1 MHEESC
7 VSSRSKDRKESLQ
20 MSDGTKPPGSQD
32 PVELWKQ
39 WYDTS
44 SRMWAT
50 ALNGS
55 KETYVDTYGL
65 YRLWLNTMSKIQ
77 EQMQANVLDMKNT
90 REIWNSWYE
99 ATVGAWRRAAEM
111 GGDPL
116 GLTTQW
122 LEMMEEMRKRIMA
135 GDILPTD
142 PFTFFQKWYEATS
155 ETWARV
161 VDDLLSSEKFIES
174 ASPLLEIYSNF
185 VKTLH
190 RANEE
195 FFSNLQLPTRS
206 DLARVAGLVVAM
218 DEKVDKLEDA
228 LENLEDERSQ
238 ESPLLR
244 AANEA
249 IGGLEGRLGKV
260 ENKLDTLSTALG
272 KNEAV
277 KSLDGRLGRVE
288 NKLDTLSASLEKSE
302 AAGTVEGLA
311 KRLDWVESKL
321 DKVLAA
327 LEKIEAREH
336 RGPETANSTGTVQRR
351 KSQKKT
357 E

>member
-1 MHEESC
+1 MP
-7 VSSRSKDRKESLQ
+7 
-20 MSDGTKPPGSQD
+20 DGTKPGGSLD

-44 SRMWAT
+44 SKMWTT
-50 ALNGS
+50 ALDGNKQTS
-55 KETYVDTYGL
+55 VDTYGL
-65 YRLWLNTMSKIQ
+65 YRLWLETVGKAQ
-77 EQMQANVLDMKNT
+77 EQIQANISSMMNT
-90 REIWNSWYE
+90 KEIWNGWFE

-122 LEMMEEMRKRIMA
+122 LQMMEETRKRIMA
-135 GDILPTD
+135 GDILPAD

-155 ETWARV
+155 ETWAKV
-161 VDDLLSSEKFIES
+161 VDDMLSSEKFIES
-174 ASPLLEIYSNF
+174 ASPFIEIYSNF

-195 FFSNLQLPTRS
+195 FFSNLQLPTRT
-206 DLARVAGLVVAM
+206 DLARVAGLVVAV

-238 ESPLLR
+238 EAPLQR
-244 AANEA
+244 AANKA
-249 IGGLEGRLGKV
+249 IGDLEGRLVHLENKLDTLSTALEKNEAVKSLDGRLRRV
-260 ENKLDTLSTALG
+260 ENKLDTLSTALE
-272 KNEAV
+272 KN
-277 KSLDGRLGRVE
+277 
-288 NKLDTLSASLEKSE
+288 E
-302 AAGTVEGLA
+302 AAGTVEGMA
-311 KRLDWVESKL
+311 KRLDLVESKL

-336 RGPETANSTGTVQRR
+336 RSPETANSPRTVQRR

>member
-1 MHEESC
+1 MPDGRKPES
-7 VSSRSKDRKESLQ
+7 SL
-20 MSDGTKPPGSQD
+20 D
-32 PVELWKQ
+32 PMELWKQ

-44 SRMWAT
+44 SKMWVST
-50 ALNGS
+50 LDGN
-55 KETYVDTYGL
+55 KETFVDTYGL
-65 YRLWLNTMSKIQ
+65 YRLWLETVGKAQ
-77 EQMQANVLDMKNT
+77 EQVQANISDMMNT
-90 REIWNSWYE
+90 KDIWNTWFE
-99 ATVGAWRRAAEM
+99 ATVGAWRKAAEM

-122 LEMMEEMRKRIMA
+122 LEMMEETRKRIMA

-155 ETWARV
+155 ETWAKV
-161 VDDLLSSEKFIES
+161 VDDMLSSEKFIES
-174 ASPLLEIYSNF
+174 ASPFIEIYSNF

-244 AANEA
+244 SANEA

>member
-1 MHEESC
+1 MP
-7 VSSRSKDRKESLQ
+7 DGRKPGGSL
-20 MSDGTKPPGSQD
+20 D
-32 PVELWKQ
+32 PMELWKQ

-44 SRMWAT
+44 SKMWAST
-50 ALNGS
+50 LDGN
-55 KETYVDTYGL
+55 KETFVDTYGL
-65 YRLWLNTMSKIQ
+65 YRLWLETVGKAQ
-77 EQMQANVLDMKNT
+77 EQVQANISSLMDTK
-90 REIWNSWYE
+90 EIWNTWFE

-122 LEMMEEMRKRIMA
+122 LEMMEETRKRIMA
-135 GDILPTD
+135 GNVLPTD

-155 ETWARV
+155 ETWAKV
-161 VDDLLSSEKFIES
+161 VDDMLSSEKFIES
-174 ASPLLEIYSNF
+174 ASPFIEIYSNF

-195 FFSNLQLPTRS
+195 YFSNLQLPTRS
-206 DLARVAGLVVAM
+206 DLARVAGLVVAV

-228 LENLEDERSQ
+228 LEDLEDERSQ

-244 AANEA
+244 AANE
-249 IGGLEGRLGKV
+249 GL
-260 ENKLDTLSTALG
+260 T
-272 KNEAV
+272 
-277 KSLDGRLGRVE
+277 
-288 NKLDTLSASLEKSE
+288 
-302 AAGTVEGLA
+302 
-311 KRLDWVESKL
+311 KRLDLVESKL

-327 LEKIEAREH
+327 LEKIEASEH
-336 RGPETANSTGTVQRR
+336 RGPETANSAGTVQRR

>member
-1 MHEESC
+1 MPNGN
-7 VSSRSKDRKESLQ
+7 KPLGSL
-20 MSDGTKPPGSQD
+20 DPG
-32 PVELWKQ
+32 ELWKQ

-44 SRMWAT
+44 SKMWAS
-50 ALNGS
+50 ALDGN
-55 KETYVDTYGL
+55 KETFVDTYGL
-65 YRLWLNTMSKIQ
+65 YRLWLETVGKAQ
-77 EQMQANVLDMKNT
+77 EQVQANISDLMNT
-90 REIWNSWYE
+90 KDIWNTWFE
-99 ATVGAWRRAAEM
+99 ATVGAWRKAAEM

-122 LEMMEEMRKRIMA
+122 LEMMEETRKRIMA
-135 GDILPTD
+135 GDVLPTD

-155 ETWARV
+155 ETWAKV
-161 VDDLLSSEKFIES
+161 VDDMLSSEKFIES
-174 ASPLLEIYSNF
+174 ASPFIEIYSNF

-206 DLARVAGLVVAM
+206 DLARVAGLVVAI

-228 LENLEDERSQ
+228 FENLEDERSQ

-249 IGGLEGRLGKV
+249 IGGRLGKV

-327 LEKIEAREH
+327 LENIEAREH
-336 RGPETANSTGTVQRR
+336 RGPETANSIDTVQRR

>member
-1 MHEESC
+1 MPDGRKPES
-7 VSSRSKDRKESLQ
+7 SL
-20 MSDGTKPPGSQD
+20 D
-32 PVELWKQ
+32 PMELWKQ

-44 SRMWAT
+44 SKMWVST
-50 ALNGS
+50 LDGN
-55 KETYVDTYGL
+55 KETFVDTYGL
-65 YRLWLNTMSKIQ
+65 YRLWLETVGKAQ
-77 EQMQANVLDMKNT
+77 EQVQANISGLMDTK
-90 REIWNSWYE
+90 EIWNTWFE
-99 ATVGAWRRAAEM
+99 ATVGAWRKAAEM

-174 ASPLLEIYSNF
+174 ASPLLEIYANF
-185 VKTLH
+185 VKTMH

-195 FFSNLQLPTRS
+195 YFKNLQLPTRS
-206 DLARVAGLVVAM
+206 DVARVAGLVVTLE
-218 DEKVDKLEDA
+218 EKVDKIEDT
-228 LENLEDERSQ
+228 LENVEDERAQ

-244 AANEA
+244 ATNEA
-249 IGGLEGRLGKV
+249 IGGLGGRLGQV
-260 ENKLDTLSTALG
+260 ENKLDTLSTALE
-272 KNEAV
+272 KSKAV
-277 KSLDGRLGRVE
+277 ESLEGRLGRVE
-288 NKLDTLSASLEKSE
+288 SKLDTLSASLEKSE
-302 AAGTVEGLA
+302 VAGTVESLA
-311 KRLDWVESKL
+311 KRLDLVESKL
-321 DKVLAA
+321 DKVLGA
-327 LEKIEAREH
+327 LEEIEASEH
-336 RGPETANSTGTVQRR
+336 EGPETETANSTRTVQRR

>member
-1 MHEESC
+1 MP
-7 VSSRSKDRKESLQ
+7 DGRKPSGSL
-20 MSDGTKPPGSQD
+20 D
-32 PVELWKQ
+32 PMELWKQ

-44 SRMWAT
+44 SKMWAST
-50 ALNGS
+50 LDGN
-55 KETYVDTYGL
+55 KETFVDTYGL
-65 YRLWLNTMSKIQ
+65 YRLWLETVGKAQ
-77 EQMQANVLDMKNT
+77 EQMQANISGLMNT
-90 REIWNSWYE
+90 KEIWNSWFE
-99 ATVGAWRRAAEM
+99 ATVGAWRKAAEM

-122 LEMMEEMRKRIMA
+122 LEMMEETRKRIMA
-135 GDILPTD
+135 GDVLPTD

-155 ETWARV
+155 ETWAKV
-161 VDDLLSSEKFIES
+161 VDDMLSSEKFIES
-174 ASPLLEIYSNF
+174 ASPFIEIYSNF

-195 FFSNLQLPTRS
+195 YFSNLQLPTRS

-228 LENLEDERSQ
+228 FENLEDERSQ

-249 IGGLEGRLGKV
+249 IGGRLGKV

>member
-1 MHEESC
+1 MPNGA
-7 VSSRSKDRKESLQ
+7 K
-20 MSDGTKPPGSQD
+20 PGSSLD

-44 SRMWAT
+44 SKMWTT
-50 ALNGS
+50 ALDGN
-55 KETYVDTYGL
+55 KETYVDTYSL
-65 YRLWLNTMSKIQ
+65 YHLWLETVGKAQ
-77 EQMQANVLDMKNT
+77 EQIQANISSMMNT
-90 REIWNSWYE
+90 KEIWNAWYE
-99 ATVGAWRRAAEM
+99 ATVGVWKRAAEM

-116 GLTTQW
+116 GLTTRW
-122 LEMMEEMRKRIMA
+122 LEMMEETRKRIMA
-135 GDILPTD
+135 GDILPAD

-155 ETWARV
+155 ETWAKV
-161 VDDLLSSEKFIES
+161 VDDMLSSEKFIES
-174 ASPLLEIYSNF
+174 ASPFIEIYSNF

-195 FFSNLQLPTRS
+195 FFSNLQLPTRT
-206 DLARVAGLVVAM
+206 DLARVAGLVVAV

-238 ESPLLR
+238 EAPVLR
-244 AANEA
+244 AANKA
-249 IGGLEGRLGKV
+249 IGDLEGRLLHV
-260 ENKLDTLSTALG
+260 ENKLNTLSTALE

-288 NKLDTLSASLEKSE
+288 NKLDALSTALEKNE
-302 AAGTVEGLA
+302 AAGTVDGLA
-311 KRLDWVESKL
+311 KRLDLVEGKL

-327 LEKIEAREH
+327 LEKIETSEH
-336 RGPETANSTGTVQRR
+336 RNPETASSPRAAQRR

>member
-1 MHEESC
+1 MP
-7 VSSRSKDRKESLQ
+7 DGRKPGDSL
-20 MSDGTKPPGSQD
+20 D
-32 PVELWKQ
+32 PMELWKQ

-44 SRMWAT
+44 SKMWVST
-50 ALNGS
+50 LDGN
-55 KETYVDTYGL
+55 KEIFVDTYGL
-65 YRLWLNTMSKIQ
+65 YRLWLETVGKAQ
-77 EQMQANVLDMKNT
+77 EQVQANISGLMDTK
-90 REIWNSWYE
+90 EIWNTWFE
-99 ATVGAWRRAAEM
+99 ATVGAWRKAAEM

-122 LEMMEEMRKRIMA
+122 LEMMEETRKRIMA

-155 ETWARV
+155 ETWAKV
-161 VDDLLSSEKFIES
+161 VDDMLSSEKFIES
-174 ASPLLEIYSNF
+174 ASPFIEIYSNF

-228 LENLEDERSQ
+228 FENLEDERSQ

-249 IGGLEGRLGKV
+249 IGGRLGKV
-260 ENKLDTLSTALG
+260 ENKLDTLSTALE

-311 KRLDWVESKL
+311 KRLDLVESKL

-327 LEKIEAREH
+327 LENIEAREH
-336 RGPETANSTGTVQRR
+336 RGSETANSTGTVQRR

>member
-1 MHEESC
+1 MP
-7 VSSRSKDRKESLQ
+7 
-20 MSDGTKPPGSQD
+20 DGTRPPGSQD
-32 PVELWKQ
+32 AVELWKQ

-65 YRLWLNTMSKIQ
+65 YRLWLNTMSKTQ
-77 EQMQANVLDMKNT
+77 EQMQANVPDMKNT

-174 ASPLLEIYSNF
+174 ASPLLEIYANF
-185 VKTLH
+185 VKTMH

-195 FFSNLQLPTRS
+195 YFKNLQLPTRS
-206 DLARVAGLVVAM
+206 DVARVAGLVVNLE
-218 DEKVDKLEDA
+218 EKVDKIEDTI
-228 LENLEDERSQ
+228 ENVEDERAQ
-238 ESPLLR
+238 ESPLVR
-244 AANEA
+244 ATNEA
-249 IGGLEGRLGKV
+249 IGGLQGRLGQV
-260 ENKLDTLSTALG
+260 ENKLDRLSTTLD
-272 KNEAV
+272 KSKAV
-277 KSLDGRLGRVE
+277 ESLDGRLGRVE
-288 NKLDTLSASLEKSE
+288 SKLDTLSASLEKSE
-302 AAGTVEGLA
+302 VAGTVESLA
-311 KRLDWVESKL
+311 KRLDLVESKL
-321 DKVLAA
+321 DKVLGA
-327 LEKIEAREH
+327 LEKIEAGEH
-336 RGPETANSTGTVQRR
+336 EGPETETANSTRTVQRR

>member
-1 MHEESC
+1 MP
-7 VSSRSKDRKESLQ
+7 DGRKPGGSL
-20 MSDGTKPPGSQD
+20 D
-32 PVELWKQ
+32 PMELWKQ

-44 SRMWAT
+44 SKMWVST
-50 ALNGS
+50 LDGN
-55 KETYVDTYGL
+55 KESFVDTYGL
-65 YRLWLNTMSKIQ
+65 YRLWLETVGKAQ
-77 EQMQANVLDMKNT
+77 EQMQANISGLMNT
-90 REIWNSWYE
+90 KEIWNSWFE
-99 ATVGAWRRAAEM
+99 ATVGAWRKAAEM

-122 LEMMEEMRKRIMA
+122 LEMMEETRKRIMA
-135 GDILPTD
+135 GDVLPTD

-155 ETWARV
+155 ETWAKV
-161 VDDLLSSEKFIES
+161 VDDMLSSEKFIES
-174 ASPLLEIYSNF
+174 ASPFIEIYSNF

-195 FFSNLQLPTRS
+195 YFSNLQLPTRS

-228 LENLEDERSQ
+228 FENLEDERSQ

-244 AANEA
+244 ATNEA
-249 IGGLEGRLGKV
+249 IGGRLGKV
-260 ENKLDTLSTALG
+260 ENKLNTLSTALE

-302 AAGTVEGLA
+302 AAGNVEGLA
-311 KRLDWVESKL
+311 KRLDLVESKL

-327 LEKIEAREH
+327 LEKIETREH
-336 RGPETANSTGTVQRR
+336 RDPETANSTSTVQRR

>member
-1 MHEESC
+1 
-7 VSSRSKDRKESLQ
+7 
-20 MSDGTKPPGSQD
+20 
-32 PVELWKQ
+32 
-39 WYDTS
+39 
-44 SRMWAT
+44 
-50 ALNGS
+50 
-55 KETYVDTYGL
+55 
-65 YRLWLNTMSKIQ
+65 
-77 EQMQANVLDMKNT
+77 
-90 REIWNSWYE
+90 
-99 ATVGAWRRAAEM
+99 
-111 GGDPL
+111 
-116 GLTTQW
+116 
-122 LEMMEEMRKRIMA
+122 MMEETRKRIMA
-135 GDILPTD
+135 GDVLPTD

-155 ETWARV
+155 ETWAKV
-161 VDDLLSSEKFIES
+161 VDDMLSSEKFIES
-174 ASPLLEIYSNF
+174 ASPFIEIYSNF

-206 DLARVAGLVVAM
+206 DLARVAGLVVAI

-228 LENLEDERSQ
+228 FENLEDERSQ

-244 AANEA
+244 SANEA
-249 IGGLEGRLGKV
+249 IGGRLGKV